1 MYRTSKQ
8 VYWIIHFQCIEMYSW
23 QCCALKY
30 LHSKEA
36 IQYQYQHTEV
46 YSIGALKCT
55 VSVYL
60 SVLNQCTG
68 VHNISVLK
76 CTVTVYWIVQH
87 QFCEVYSISVLK
99 CSVSVS
105 SCVQYQLTEVA
116 WAMFLLTKYPMFST
130 WRKYLSLIIIS
141 FFIIGIIKSAILRL
155 FFSPWMKTSVKIS
168 PLKDLYW

>member
-1 MYRTSKQ
+1 MTVLCTEIFTLKGGNPVS
-8 VYWIIHFQCIEMYSW
+8 VSAYWSVQHWCTEMYS
-23 QCCALKY
+23 
-30 LHSKEA
+30 
-36 IQYQYQHTEV
+36 I
-46 YSIGALKCT
+46 
-55 VSVYL
+55 
-60 SVLNQCTG
+60 SVLKRTESMYWSAQFQCTE